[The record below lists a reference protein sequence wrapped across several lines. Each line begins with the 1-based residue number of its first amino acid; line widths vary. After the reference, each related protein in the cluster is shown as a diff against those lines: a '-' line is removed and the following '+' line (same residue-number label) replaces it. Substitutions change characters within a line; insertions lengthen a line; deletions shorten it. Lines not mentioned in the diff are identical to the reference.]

1 MWERNYSLKNYYMN
15 NTTKI
20 LVALGAGLVVGGVL
34 GIVFAPDKGSETR
47 RKFTEK
53 GKMLA
58 GSIRNKF
65 EESMENIFRGNESI
79 HERKNDKVEVNA

>member
-1 MWERNYSLKNYYMN
+1 MN

-53 GKMLA
+53 GKKLA
-58 GSIRNKF
+58 GTFRNKL
-65 EESMENIFRGNESI
+65 EESMENISRFNESF
-79 HERKNDKVEVNA
+79 HEKKNDKVEVSV